1 MSPFDFLLL
10 AHLLGD
16 FPLQT
21 SWMAKNKTNMWLPL
35 LTHSALYTAM
45 MEFISW
51 FGFGGLALWQLLTI
65 FLAHVFLDRR
75 TFVAWWV
82 NQIMRTNLSE
92 NRWLGIMVDQVFHV
106 AILAIILLI
115 K

>member
-21 SWMAKNKTNMWLPL
+21 SWMAINKMNKWLPL
-35 LTHSALYTAM
+35 LAHSIVYTAV
-45 MEFISW
+45 IGIIALV
-51 FGFGGLALWQLLTI
+51 GFGGLAPWQLLI
-65 FLAHVFLDRR
+65 IMLAHVILDRR
-75 TFVAWWV
+75 TLVEWWILH
-82 NQIMRTNLSE
+82 IMRTNLSE

-106 AILAIILLI
+106 TILALILQV

>member
-1 MSPFDFLLL
+1 MSPFDYLLI
-10 AHLLGD
+10 AHLIGD

-21 SWMAKNKTNMWLPL
+21 SWMAINKAHNWLPL
-35 LTHSALYTAM
+35 IVHSALYT
-45 MEFISW
+45 FIIGLISLI
-51 FGFGGLALWQLLTI
+51 GFNGLAPWKLFVI
-65 FLAHVFLDRR
+65 FLVHVVLDRR

-106 AILAIILLI
+106 TILALILQVQ
-115 K
+115 